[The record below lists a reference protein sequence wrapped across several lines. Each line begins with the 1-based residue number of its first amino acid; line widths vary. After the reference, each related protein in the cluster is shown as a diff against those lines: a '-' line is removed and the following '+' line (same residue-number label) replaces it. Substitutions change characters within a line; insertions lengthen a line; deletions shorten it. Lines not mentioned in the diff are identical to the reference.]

1 MQDQGIDW
9 PLPELDDG
17 MHIVDAL
24 ISAGPMGTG
33 GMGPTIVSWQ
43 EIQAWKQATAS
54 PLKPHELSLLRELS
68 GEYLEQWFKAK
79 DRNCP
84 SPELVLPE
92 GEKAKRLV
100 SHIKSVLRG

>member
-1 MQDQGIDW
+1 MQEQGLEL

-17 MHIVDAL
+17 IHIVDAL
-24 ISAGPMGTG
+24 MSAGPMGAG
-33 GMGPTIVSWQ
+33 GMGPTILCWQ
-43 EIQAWKQATAS
+43 EIQAWQLATAS
-54 PLKPHELSLLRELS
+54 PLKPHELALLRELS
-68 GEYLEQWFKAK
+68 GEYLDQWFKAK